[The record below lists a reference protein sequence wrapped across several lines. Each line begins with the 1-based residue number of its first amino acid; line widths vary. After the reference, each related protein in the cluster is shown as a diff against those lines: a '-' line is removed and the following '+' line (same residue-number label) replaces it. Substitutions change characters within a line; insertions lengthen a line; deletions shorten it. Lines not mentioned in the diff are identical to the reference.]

1 MNLSEFSVNYLYSIL
16 IVFCR
21 VGCIVMFVPGIG
33 ETLISV
39 RIKLLFSILL
49 TTIIAPIV
57 TSVSGN
63 IVLPN
68 SAIELVLNVTTEIV
82 IGSFIGLF
90 LRIIVSAVSILGFII
105 SNTIGLSA
113 ATLID
118 PTQVS
123 QQGTLVGNFFTILSI
138 VLIFAF
144 GIDHEVIKGII
155 TSYKTFKLG
164 SFSEFYADYTKSIT
178 MAVNDTWALGV
189 KMAASFIIIGLLINI
204 GGGVLSRL
212 MPQLHIFFLII
223 PLQALIGFFLLSITI
238 SSIMIWFIEQY
249 KYYIDVLFS

>member
-1 MNLSEFSVNYLYSIL
+1 ML
-16 IVFCR
+16 R
-21 VGCIVMFVPGIG
+21 Q
-33 ETLISV
+33 
-39 RIKLLFSILL
+39 
-49 TTIIAPIV
+49 
-57 TSVSGN
+57 
-63 IVLPN
+63 
-68 SAIELVLNVTTEIV
+68 IV

-105 SNTIGLSA
+105 SNTMGLSA

-144 GIDHEVIKGII
+144 GIDHEVIRDII

-164 SFSEFYADYTKSIT
+164 SFSEFYADYTKSII

-238 SSIMIWFIEQY
+238 SSIIIWFIEQY
-249 KYYIDVLFS
+249 KYYIDVLFG